1 MSSNS
6 HPQPVNH
13 SEAPSY
19 PRYSLCHPPPST
31 TVPRHN
37 SVSSSTDSSSTTSV
51 SPTYS
56 ALATH
61 HENGTVSG
69 SPASSVASPIDP
81 KFGSTDWSNSDY
93 PHSRQTSLSGSLSG
107 LTGSFRWPGSNAAS
121 NVQPIAIPNS
131 FPSLNQET
139 HNTTPTPMVG
149 MSAPTRRTS
158 VGGPTFRRAFE
169 LPNYTNTYAPQDNP
183 QDLPPPTDA
192 NRRGR
197 SGSLFSSFGVAGD
210 ASKRT
215 SGPPRRKLSPM
226 GERMIRDHPF

>member
-1 MSSNS
+1 QYRQQQ
-6 HPQPVNH
+6 HYQRLAH
-13 SEAPSY
+13 
-19 PRYSLCHPPPST
+19 
-31 TVPRHN
+31 
-37 SVSSSTDSSSTTSV
+37 
-51 SPTYS
+51 YS

-93 PHSRQTSLSGSLSG
+93 PHSRQTSLSDGQA
-107 LTGSFRWPGSNAAS
+107 PNAAS

-158 VGGPTFRRAFE
+158 VGGPTF
-169 LPNYTNTYAPQDNP
+169 
-183 QDLPPPTDA
+183 
-192 NRRGR
+192 
-197 SGSLFSSFGVAGD
+197 
-210 ASKRT
+210 K
-215 SGPPRRKLSPM
+215 
-226 GERMIRDHPF
+226 

>member
-1 MSSNS
+1 ML
-6 HPQPVNH
+6 PVNH
-13 SEAPSY
+13 SGRSAKDHTQTSQPSPTTDRRGSSY
-19 PRYSLCHPPPST
+19 PRYSLCHPLRARLSLAT
-31 TVPRHN
+31 TR
-37 SVSSSTDSSSTTSV
+37 TDSSSTTSV

-69 SPASSVASPIDP
+69 SPL
-81 KFGSTDWSNSDY
+81 FGSTDWSNSDY

-226 GERMIRDHPF
+226 GERGTEI

>member
-1 MSSNS
+1 M
-6 HPQPVNH
+6 
-13 SEAPSY
+13 PS
-19 PRYSLCHPPPST
+19 PPST

-37 SVSSSTDSSSTTSV
+37 SVSSSADSSSTTSV

-107 LTGSFRWPGSNAAS
+107 QTGSFRWPGSNLAAS

-149 MSAPTRRTS
+149 MSASLLDEPVSAGPLLDVHSSWQTIQTLRTS
-158 VGGPTFRRAFE
+158 R
-169 LPNYTNTYAPQDNP
+169 Q
-183 QDLPPPTDA
+183 
-192 NRRGR
+192 
-197 SGSLFSSFGVAGD
+197 SS
-210 ASKRT
+210 RLT
-215 SGPPRRKLSPM
+215 SSN
-226 GERMIRDHPF
+226 